1 LALYKKLLNEN
12 VDITDLKDLSP
23 SLAKSLQ
30 SILDYDKDD
39 LADVF
44 GVNFEISR
52 EYFGEN
58 QVIELKENGSNIA
71 VTRENR

>member
-1 LALYKKLLNEN
+1 MLNEN

>member
-1 LALYKKLLNEN
+1 MALYKKLLNEN